1 MKITI
6 KEDPNEN
13 KFKSFW
19 HFYSEDDTFLFS
31 MHMDSFAELM
41 TTQEF
46 IEVRKNLKRMGYTT
60 VHLFTSEQMEEIPF

>member
-6 KEDPNEN
+6 REDASEN
-13 KFKSFW
+13 KWKSAW
-19 HFYSEDDTFLFS
+19 HFYSEGDDFLFS
-31 MHMDSFAELM
+31 MHQDSFASLM

-46 IEVRKNLKRMGYTT
+46 IEVRKNLKRMGYAT